1 MLDPTEV
8 SDFSLTGPRLCTS
21 REIRSYQVTC
31 DYSTS
36 PCLAMNNMPVIII
49 MSALNT
55 ETLKVL
61 VTYHGKTSVEREAN
75 A

>member
-8 SDFSLTGPRLCTS
+8 IDFSLAARDSVPPGKSEVIKER
-21 REIRSYQVTC
+21 TC

-55 ETLKVL
+55 ETPKSRGYLSWKD
-61 VTYHGKTSVEREAN
+61 
-75 A
+75 